1 MMPVEA
7 FMAKRE
13 RLVGYFLLFLLLAV
27 MTTAIGLFFFA
38 RTARMVRQDAE
49 ATISEVAFQSSTH
62 LRSSLHAELAALT
75 AQALYIA
82 TYENIQDPEIMS
94 ILRLEALRSGFI
106 RIGVVLPDG
115 ASVNSDGIDNN
126 VFYRDYFQRS
136 MKGEIVVSDVLQFAI
151 DDVTPVIVLSVPI
164 FKEGK
169 GVIGVLRG
177 TRSVNT
183 YEQLINVSTFD
194 ENGYTYLLKANGQ
207 PVLSGNCP
215 EFEQYLS
222 NTAFAENPMA
232 RAEPAL
238 MDLAF
243 RMMRYES
250 DIIEIR
256 LGGRDFYLD
265 FRPLGVNDWH
275 IVTLVPSK
283 LLLNSVSDLLRFT
296 SLVILGMLTLFMVI
310 LIYYVVTRERKRK
323 TLEQIAFLDPL
334 TGLGNLEQMRY
345 QTSSK
350 LQELCDKGYCFILI
364 DIDNFK
370 LVNELIGYAKGSLV
384 LKYVATILNQ
394 TINTNEY
401 IARVEND
408 RFALILN
415 VANQEE
421 FDQRIQRILDSLE
434 HIHADP
440 SLQLIEGITIVY
452 SCGIYRIMDE
462 NLTLDALLARANLA
476 LGIAKRKRYSS
487 YAYYDAALHLEMHQ
501 RKELED
507 RFATALWHG
516 EFIIHLQ
523 PKYRVD
529 TLALA
534 GAEALIRWQHPTRG
548 LLNPGQFI
556 PYLEENGSI
565 IQLDTFVFEQV
576 CVLERRWM
584 DEGYVPFPIS
594 VNVSQVHLL
603 SPRLFANYDSIMQIH
618 HIPKGVLELEITE
631 TAFSNNP
638 DNIRHVVTRLKE
650 RGLLVSMDDFGTG
663 YSTLNMLKDVEV
675 DILKIDRKFLQEFEA
690 GGKSETVIRHVL
702 ELAADLGMKVVAE
715 GVESEAQM
723 DFLKTVNCQLV
734 QGFLFA
740 KPMPVADFEKL
751 LAASDFTLSPTFA

>member
-1 MMPVEA
+1 MV
-7 FMAKRE
+7 KRE
-13 RLVGYFLLFLLLAV
+13 RLIGYLLLFFLLAV
-27 MTTAIGLFFFA
+27 MTAAIGLFFFA
-38 RTARMVRQDAE
+38 RTAQMVRQDAE

-62 LRSSLHAELAALT
+62 LRSSIHAELVALA

-82 TYENIQDPEIMS
+82 TYEDIQDPEIMS
-94 ILRLEALRSGFI
+94 ILQLEAIRSGFI

-115 ASVNSDGIDNN
+115 ASVNSDGIENN

-164 FKEGK
+164 FKEGR
-169 GVIGVLRG
+169 VVGVLRG

-194 ENGYTYLLKANGQ
+194 ENGYTYLLKATGQ

-222 NTAFAENPMA
+222 NTAFAENPVA
-232 RAEPAL
+232 REEPAL
-238 MDLAF
+238 MELAF
-243 RMMRYES
+243 RMMGYES

-265 FRPLGVNDWH
+265 FRPLGINDWH

-283 LLLNSVSDLLRFT
+283 LLLHSVSGLLRFA
-296 SLVILGMLTLFMVI
+296 SLVILGMLALFMVI
-310 LIYYVVTRERKRK
+310 LIYYIVTRERKRK
-323 TLEQIAFLDPL
+323 TLEQIAFVDPL

-350 LQELCDKGYCFILI
+350 LQDLCDKGYRFILI

-384 LKYVATILNQ
+384 LKYVSNILNQ
-394 TINTNEY
+394 AINANEY

-415 VANQEE
+415 AADQEK
-421 FDQRIQRILDSLE
+421 FNQRIQRILDSLE

-452 SCGIYRIMDE
+452 SCGIYPIMDE

-476 LGIAKRKRYSS
+476 LGIAKRKRFSS

-516 EFIIHLQ
+516 EFIIYLQ

-534 GAEALIRWQHPTRG
+534 GAEALVRWQHPSRG

-565 IQLDTFVFEQV
+565 TQLDNYVFEQV
-576 CVLERRWM
+576 CFLERRWM
-584 DEGYVPFPIS
+584 DEGYAPFPIS

-603 SPRLFANYDSIMQIH
+603 SPRLFANYDSILH
-618 HIPKGVLELEITE
+618 TYHIPKGILELEITE

-638 DNIRHVVTRLKE
+638 DNIRQAVVRLKE

-702 ELAADLGMKVVAE
+702 ELAADLGMTVVAE
-715 GVESEAQM
+715 GVESKAQM

-751 LAASDFTLSPTFA
+751 LAASDFILSPTSV